1 MSKSGMLPRVV
12 VLSLGAL
19 ALMLFSAA
27 SSRADGVSFSSPMG
41 DLGSATF
48 TYMLDAVPIVATG
61 FNGGDLFGKSAGLN
75 EQGVGLAGDPSGQH
89 EIFAIVG
96 GAPQSFIQLDLG
108 ALIAAGFTNIMFE
121 IGSTQG
127 VENWQVTA
135 CATAGAPGAGPCAA
149 NASTLIGV
157 AQTFQDVPSN
167 LSATNHFLDISANN
181 GNLLLEQIA
190 ATPPTSTP
198 EPSSLGLLLAGMLGL
213 AGMSFLR
220 RSTVQA

>member
-1 MSKSGMLPRVV
+1 MSNSGMLPRVV
-12 VLSLGAL
+12 VLNLGAL

-27 SSRADGVSFSSPMG
+27 SSRADGVSFNSPMG

-89 EIFAIVG
+89 EIFAVA
-96 GAPQSFIQLDLG
+96 GAPQDYIQLDLG

-127 VENWQVTA
+127 TENWQVTA
-135 CATAGAPGAGPCAA
+135 CATAGTEGSGPCAA
-149 NASTLIGV
+149 NGSTLTGT
-157 AQTFQDVPSN
+157 AQTFQLAPGN

-181 GNLLLEQIA
+181 GNVLLEQIA
-190 ATPPTSTP
+190 ATAPTP

-220 RSTVQA
+220 RRIVQA